1 MAQRSYVLQIIAEF
15 SDKASTGLAGLSKTL
30 GGVGAMAGG
39 AAVAGIAV
47 AGAAI
52 GGLAVS
58 SVAANAEFEQFEL
71 RLTTLMRSAGAAQAR
86 MAELAEFGKRTPFDL
101 PGVVEAD
108 LVLQGF
114 GLHSEDAA
122 QKFGYSGEQIRTI
135 AGDVASGAGVAF
147 KDMALLLGRFS
158 KGATGEA
165 ISRFEELGIAS
176 RDELAKMGL
185 EFSKS
190 GELLS
195 PLPQAMNTVL
205 SLMKQKYGG
214 LMDAQSQSLDGMKS
228 NLRDWVGQTTREM
241 GKPIFDVAKAGLKD
255 LLDYLNSPAMT
266 GAVKSASRAI
276 ADFTTGMVDGLR
288 LAKETAREIGLGANL
303 SELIKPLSEGLS
315 TLLTTLNG
323 GRAFVVDW
331 GNEARS
337 LAVELGSLFIQ
348 VNDGIQKT
356 NILLRESGEVVDS
369 VKNLVGM
376 GLAAA
381 WNLVTAEAL
390 GAYHAMMAASAMVRG
405 DVVAAYREFQAAT
418 GTIGG
423 FQAALSSL
431 KAVGSS
437 ALQQLR
443 DDAEALRRK
452 LDAVSA
458 ASAVAQ
464 ARLRN
469 NMGRSALA
477 GIDDSDLAAEKRD
490 MRLLRG
496 QTAVANEVKQVWAA
510 AGDGAAAAWEKAFDQ
525 AASYIES
532 ALSNAQNSLKGLA
545 PADFFG
551 DMFAPGANGPFE
563 NIFRALDV
571 AVRGEDSP
579 WAAALGLDQATAKQ
593 IVEKFSAG
601 IMDAQVT
608 ALIDIPQ
615 LVDKAKLAAAAEQ
628 SKKVFVAEVAKL
640 AGVAPTVVG
649 ALLGVGTAGTSTQV
663 GDSVTTLAAG
673 VKTAFDGQ
681 SSTFEE
687 IGKTLLTKIG
697 DGLNG
702 MKDTFLNNLTTGLI
716 DPMVREF
723 DRATSAVERLI
734 DALTR
739 LSRLPASP
747 PAVPPG
753 GGTPPTRGRVYAPAS
768 GFQQAVRVTQ
778 NFYGPTDRRMADQA
792 VRDGIEEMR
801 RARGYR

>member
-1 MAQRSYVLQIIAEF
+1 MPQRSYVLQILAEF
-15 SDKASTGLAGLSKTL
+15 QDKASAGLAGLGKTL
-30 GGVGAMAGG
+30 GGVGAVAGG
-39 AAVAGIAV
+39 TAVAGIA
-47 AGAAI
+47 AAAAAV
-52 GGLAVS
+52 GVLAAS
-58 SVAANAEFEQFEL
+58 SVASNAEFEQFET
-71 RLTTLMRSAGAAQAR
+71 RMTTLLHSANEAQTR
-86 MAELAEFGKRTPFDL
+86 MAELAEFGKNTPFDL

-108 LVLQGF
+108 TVLQGF
-114 GLHSEDAA
+114 GLHSAEAA
-122 QKFGYSGEQIRTI
+122 QQFGYSGAQIRTI

-147 KDMALLLGRFS
+147 KNMTVLLGRFS

-165 ISRFEELGIAS
+165 MSRFEELGITS
-176 RDELAKMGL
+176 RAELAKMGL
-185 EFSKS
+185 AFSKS

-205 SLMKQKYGG
+205 GLMKEKFGG
-214 LMDAQSQSLDGMKS
+214 LMDAQSQTFNGMLS
-228 NLRDWVGQTTREM
+228 NLRDWASQTTREM
-241 GKPIFDVAKAGLKD
+241 GRPFFDAAKAGLRG
-255 LLDYLNSPAMT
+255 LLDYLNSPAVT
-266 GAVKSASRAI
+266 GEIQSLSRGI
-276 ADFTTGMVDGLR
+276 SDFVTGMVDGRRVVGDTLR
-288 LAKETAREIGLGANL
+288 DIGLAANV
-303 SELIKPLSEGLS
+303 SELIAPLKEGLS

-443 DDAEALRRK
+443 DDAETLRRK

-510 AGDGAAAAWEKAFDQ
+510 AGDGAADAWEKAFDQ

-593 IVEKFSAG
+593 IVEKFNAG

-640 AGVAPTVVG
+640 AGVAPTAVG
-649 ALLGVGTAGTSTQV
+649 ALLGVGPAGTSTQV

-687 IGKTLLTKIG
+687 IGKTLLKKIG
-697 DGLNG
+697 EGLDG
-702 MKDTFLNNLTTGLI
+702 MKDAFLNNLTTGLI

-739 LSRLPASP
+739 LGRLPASP

-753 GGTPPTRGRVYAPAS
+753 GNTPPQRGRVYAPVGA
-768 GFQQAVRVTQ
+768 FQPVRVTQ
-778 NFYGPTDRRMADQA
+778 NFYGPADRLVVQKAA
-792 VRDGIEEMR
+792 RDGIDEMR